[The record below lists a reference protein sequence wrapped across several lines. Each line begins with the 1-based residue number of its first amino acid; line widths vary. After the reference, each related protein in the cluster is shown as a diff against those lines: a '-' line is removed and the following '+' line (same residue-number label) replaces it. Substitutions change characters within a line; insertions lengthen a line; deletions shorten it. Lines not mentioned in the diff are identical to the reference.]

1 MSGVNKV
8 ILLGNLGKDPE
19 IRYME
24 GNIAKVRF
32 SLATTEYHKDKNGN
46 KTEHTEWHNIVM
58 WRSLAENAQ
67 KLLTKGTQVYL
78 EGKLHT
84 NNWLDKDGNKK
95 NTTEIIADTFVVLQK
110 KDFNSNAS
118 KTNSDAGN
126 EKSDDGS
133 SSGNIY

>member
-32 SLATTEYHKDKNGN
+32 SLATTENHKDKNGN
-46 KTEHTEWHNIVM
+46 RTEHTEWHNVVM

-67 KLLTKGTQVYL
+67 KLLSKGSQVYL

-84 NNWLDKDGNKK
+84 NNWVDKDGNKK
-95 NTTEIIADTFVVLQK
+95 STTEIVAETFVVLQK
-110 KDFNSNAS
+110 RDSAQTGS
-118 KTNSDAGN
+118 KPLSDGPPEATPDSTN
-126 EKSDDGS
+126 
-133 SSGNIY
+133 Y

>member
-32 SLATTEYHKDKNGN
+32 SLATTEFHKDKNGI

-58 WRSLAENAQ
+58 WRSMAENAQ
-67 KLLTKGTQVYL
+67 KLLTKGTQVYI

-84 NNWLDKDGNKK
+84 NNWVDKDGNKK
-95 NTTEIIADTFVVLQK
+95 STTEVVAENFIVLQK
-110 KDFNSNAS
+110 RDQQQIPKSSAENGADS
-118 KTNSDAGN
+118 TNDAPA
-126 EKSDDGS
+126 D
-133 SSGNIY
+133 